1 MPQQQQQQQYADYDL
16 LAVFS
21 DETKAEAAE
30 AKLHKE
36 GFGDEEVFRL
46 AAEMVRG
53 GEFREHGP
61 NRDRSSV
68 FLQTTRSGPNPVMIV
83 LLAIIFGLVLGVLL
97 FAAHFAIASIPEPIA
112 AIAGAIVGII
122 LGAVIGFLQGRRVR
136 GAIGQDMTRVNTAS
150 KKPTQ
155 GDLNVVAIRLLDS
168 ANITRKTRAR
178 GILLT
183 NGLGFSPDESTLYH
197 VDSAART
204 IYAYDYS
211 RANGALRN
219 RRAVVRVPVEEGVPD
234 GLTVDAEGCIWCAHW
249 FGGSIIRY
257 RPDGSLER
265 QISVP
270 APQTSCLAFGGPD
283 LTDIRCNQVHRPPRA
298 E

>member
-21 DETKAEAAE
+21 DEAKAEAAE

-46 AAEMVRG
+46 AAGMVRG

-68 FLQTTRSGPNPVMIV
+68 FLQTARSGPNPVMVV

-97 FAAHFAIASIPEPIA
+97 FAAHFAFASIPEPLA

-150 KKPTQ
+150 KKPMQ
-155 GDLNVVAIRLLDS
+155 EDLNVVAVRLLDS
-168 ANITRKTRAR
+168 ANVTRKTRAR

-183 NGLGFSPDESTLYH
+183 NGGKIDRS
-197 VDSAART
+197 V
-204 IYAYDYS
+204 
-211 RANGALRN
+211 
-219 RRAVVRVPVEEGVPD
+219 RRSE
-234 GLTVDAEGCIWCAHW
+234 
-249 FGGSIIRY
+249 
-257 RPDGSLER
+257 
-265 QISVP
+265 
-270 APQTSCLAFGGPD
+270 
-283 LTDIRCNQVHRPPRA
+283 
-298 E
+298 